1 MKLTPYSRY
10 SRNRILG
17 TFKMW
22 EVPKDFADPM
32 FNYLMHGFNPG
43 SCFTAVLANDF
54 LRAILASHPANTIE
68 AFKHLA
74 GWIRDN
80 VPAEARGSYAA
91 VDHWTSMGPEFRRS
105 ILESAGLVLTTDQEM
120 WMTLKNVPTTEP
132 VLY

>member
-120 WMTLKNVPTTEP
+120 WMTLKGEHTTEP